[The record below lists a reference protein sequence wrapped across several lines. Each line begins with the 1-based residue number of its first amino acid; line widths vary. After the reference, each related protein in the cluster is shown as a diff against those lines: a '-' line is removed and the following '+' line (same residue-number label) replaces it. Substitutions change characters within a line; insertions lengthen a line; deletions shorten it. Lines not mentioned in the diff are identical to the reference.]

1 MMKSKYYTHY
11 EIRDLKE
18 SMVFRSED
26 SLEEAE
32 DVLAEILGDY
42 QERGKE
48 VPKDRYAIYEIETKY
63 VYDDDYN
70 IYSFTEQGRRV
81 LF

>member
-32 DVLAEILGDY
+32 DALDEILEDY
-42 QERGKE
+42 KKRGKE

-70 IYSFTEQGRRV
+70 IYSFTEQGRRI